1 MWVYG
6 GEAWI
11 VMDSGRCVCGWTVVM
26 YQLWRRVGVG
36 SCGRIWVDGSDAWIV
51 GVGCGLR
58 TRLRTN

>member
-36 SCGRIWVDGSDAWIV
+36 SCGRIWVDGSDA
-51 GVGCGLR
+51 
-58 TRLRTN
+58 